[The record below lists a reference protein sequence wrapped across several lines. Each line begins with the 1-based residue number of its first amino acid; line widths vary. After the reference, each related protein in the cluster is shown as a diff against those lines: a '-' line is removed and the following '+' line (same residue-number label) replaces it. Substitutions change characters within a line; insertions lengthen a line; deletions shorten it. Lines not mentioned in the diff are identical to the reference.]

1 MDWCYER
8 EFRIVG
14 SLQGG
19 PAKLDGNFVPLPDG
33 ALTAI
38 ILGCESTDHAELMSI
53 VNEYAPGLPV
63 KRMVRVPNH
72 YQLAIENLVSS

>member
-1 MDWCYER
+1 M
-8 EFRIVG
+8 G

-19 PAKLDGNFVPLPDG
+19 PAKLDGDFVPLPNG

-38 ILGCESTDHAELMSI
+38 ILGCESQNRTELTSI
-53 VNEYAPGLPV
+53 VNQYAPGLAV

-72 YQLAIENLVSS
+72 YKLEMTI